1 MAWYDSCFE
10 LAMVRSYSL
19 AMRKSSLRRLA
30 LPLALLTT
38 SILPYAIGGDKH
50 AVSPCDKPREV
61 ASPPQLSKEEREKA
75 RKIRAQGMVNISI
88 SEDGDVIDAKVV
100 QASSAEAVDLLLA
113 FARSAKFKPKT
124 GCGITHA
131 EINYTLAHQ

>member
-1 MAWYDSCFE
+1 M
-10 LAMVRSYSL
+10 
-19 AMRKSSLRRLA
+19 
-30 LPLALLTT
+30 TT

-50 AVSPCDKPREV
+50 AASPCDKPREI

-75 RKIRAQGMVNISI
+75 RKIRAQGMVKISI

-100 QASSAEAVDLLLA
+100 QASSDEAVDLLLA
-113 FARSAKFKPKT
+113 FARSAKFKPWV

-131 EINYTLAHQ
+131 TINYTLANS